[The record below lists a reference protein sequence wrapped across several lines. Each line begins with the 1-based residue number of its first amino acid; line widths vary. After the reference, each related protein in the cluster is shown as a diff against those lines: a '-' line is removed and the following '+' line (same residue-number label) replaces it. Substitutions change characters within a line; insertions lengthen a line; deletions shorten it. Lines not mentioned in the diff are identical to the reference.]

1 MSSRPGWIRIDS
13 AEVLRRGQELAT
25 AAAALQRFAP
35 DADKKVGFSVGIAL
49 LRPGREMSDADL
61 IALAD
66 RAMYQVKHGAK
77 GGVAVLED

>member
-1 MSSRPGWIRIDS
+1 MDSSDG
-13 AEVLRRGQELAT
+13 AEVLRRGQELAN

-35 DADKKVGFSVGIAL
+35 ESDKKVGFSVGIAL
-49 LRPGREMSDADL
+49 LRSGREMSDADL
-61 IALAD
+61 LVLAD